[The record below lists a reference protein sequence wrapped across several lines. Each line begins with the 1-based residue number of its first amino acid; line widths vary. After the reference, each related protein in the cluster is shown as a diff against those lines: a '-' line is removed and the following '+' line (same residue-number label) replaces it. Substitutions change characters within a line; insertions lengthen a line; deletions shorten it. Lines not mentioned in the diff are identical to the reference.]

1 MFETELR
8 LIREYLGKHPAEAAV
23 RLAELSATDA
33 AGILAD
39 QPGDLGSQILER
51 MPPIAAGERLC
62 RMPPESASAL
72 LCRLGPSQAT
82 SLLRRLPIDARHAIV
97 AVTPENWSKAWGKAL
112 SYREGTAG
120 ALMDTAPQT
129 VSADLTIAEAL
140 TDIQRQSGRLYTEL
154 FVVDADTMVL
164 GALPLSSLLREPAD
178 ESVRHTMHPIRFT
191 VGPSERPA
199 DLRRKPALFDLDVIP
214 VTDSER
220 KLLGVLPTR
229 RLRQT
234 ARRSMADGSGVSAV
248 VTLSEVCWS
257 GMAGA
262 IDGLISIGSGPGES
276 RRRS

>member
-8 LIREYLGKHPAEAAV
+8 LIREYLNNHPAEAAV

-33 AGILAD
+33 ASILAD
-39 QPGDLGSQILER
+39 QPGDLGSVILER

-129 VSADLTIAEAL
+129 VPADLTIEEAL
-140 TDIQRQSGRLYTEL
+140 ADIQRQSGRLYTEL
-154 FVVDADTMVL
+154 FVVDANSVIL
-164 GALPLSSLLREPAD
+164 GALSLSSLLREPPN
-178 ESVRHTMHPIRFT
+178 ESVKHVMHPVRFV
-191 VGPSERPA
+191 VGPSERPE
-199 DLRRKPALFDLDVIP
+199 DLRRKPALFDLDVLP
-214 VTDSER
+214 VTDSDR

-229 RLRQT
+229 RLRQ
-234 ARRSMADGSGVSAV
+234 AAGRSITDGSGVGAV

-262 IDGLISIGSGPGES
+262 IDGLISLGTGAAES
-276 RRRS
+276 ERRS